1 MKDGQKEIISLVQMS
16 DKSYNEII
24 KEIDKLV
31 LNGFTVKDA
40 IKELYD
46 YYTAVRD

>member
-1 MKDGQKEIISLVQMS
+1 MNAGQKEIISLVQIS
-16 DKSYNEII
+16 NKSYNEIN
-24 KEIDKLV
+24 KEINKLV

-46 YYTAVRD
+46 YYKKRA

>member
-1 MKDGQKEIISLVQMS
+1 MKAGQKEIISLVQMS
-16 DKSYNEII
+16 NKSCNEII

-31 LNGFTVKDA
+31 LNGFTMEDA

-46 YYTAVRD
+46 YYDEQN

>member
-1 MKDGQKEIISLVQMS
+1 MNAGQKEIISLVQMS
-16 DKSYNEII
+16 NKSYDEIV
-24 KEIDKLV
+24 KEINKLV

-46 YYTAVRD
+46 YYSTIM